1 MTLKEKIVL
10 GAAMLICSTPA
21 WAAAV
26 APGPETDI
34 GISAAVIMG
43 VAYLRMRRKAKRTRD

>member
-43 VAYLRMRRKAKRTRD
+43 VGYLRMRRKAKRTRD